1 MNNKEKEIEELAK
14 FMRFT
19 ACGKYK
25 ECENEKCVMCFC
37 PSKEDAEILYNAGY
51 RKTFTS
57 DLASVAQKAYKE
69 GYEQGTADAREE
81 FKFITQRNK
90 ELLKERDEVQKNYV
104 AVLKHN
110 AYLRNCIREE
120 KKEAVKE
127 FAEKLK
133 AKAWQGYDV
142 GMYIVNTQDIDELLK
157 EYEK

>member
-1 MNNKEKEIEELAK
+1 MDKEKEL
-14 FMRFT
+14 
-19 ACGKYK
+19 K
-25 ECENEKCVMCFC
+25 EIAQVICPKKRCKMYNQCDEFFC
-37 PSKEDAEILYNAGY
+37 PEKSLVEKIYNAGY

-57 DLASVAQKAYKE
+57 DLARDTQKAYKE
-69 GYEQGTADAREE
+69 GYNKGFADREALE
-81 FKFITQRNK
+81 K
-90 ELLKERDEVQKNYV
+90 EHNILYKNYV

-110 AYLRNCIREE
+110 AFLRNCLREE